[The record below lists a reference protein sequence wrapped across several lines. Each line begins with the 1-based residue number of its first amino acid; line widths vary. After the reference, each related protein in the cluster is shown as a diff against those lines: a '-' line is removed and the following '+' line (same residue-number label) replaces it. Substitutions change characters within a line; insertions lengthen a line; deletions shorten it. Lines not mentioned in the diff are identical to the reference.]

1 MTAAVAPIARDDHPS
16 RWRMLSLL
24 ATAELFGMSLWFAAA
39 AVGGQ
44 LAARLSVTPHQAV
57 WLTPMVQLGFVFGT
71 AAAALLNLA
80 DILPSKW
87 YFTVA
92 AIAGAALNA
101 AILGTDSFAITLVLR
116 FFTGFALAGVYPPA
130 MK

>member
-1 MTAAVAPIARDDHPS
+1 MTAASAPIVRDDHPS
-16 RWRMLSLL
+16 RWRMLALL
-24 ATAELFGMSLWFAAA
+24 AAAELFGMSLWFAAA

-44 LAARLSVTPHQAV
+44 LATRLSGTPRQAV
-57 WLTPMVQLGFVFGT
+57 WRAPMVEWGCVFGT

-92 AIAGAALNA
+92 AIAGAGLN
-101 AILGTDSFAITLVLR
+101 
-116 FFTGFALAGVYPPA
+116 
-130 MK
+130 